1 MTSSFATLLMLTFAL
16 AAGVSNCQASIA
28 IRVVDNYSSAA
39 ISETWTQVSDSDIPE
54 ALLKNI
60 NMPTP
65 SKAYAGSYSKI
76 FLQNDRVIVCY
87 ESCDSD
93 QPLQP
98 ELKKQGTINI
108 TGDGHKQVR
117 ITRLTSVYYWI
128 NQLFD
133 RMEKLGYIPG
143 HPLMVL
149 VDRDVSDPTSGIEL
163 ANNAFFNPQDW
174 SLSFLPSHRAI
185 YAKYKSLDVANAA
198 NDPSVVMHETVH
210 SIFQSLIGPILNSE
224 VLGLHEAFAD
234 YFSLSLLED
243 PNMGL
248 IAGKGKAIRTATGTA
263 TYSPGM
269 EAHDLGNVVV
279 SALWRIRSLFKNLLT
294 ADQVALETI
303 RQVSDNPYSTAGDV
317 VSGYMTAL
325 KTVGS
330 IEINAN
336 PDLEAAIQTIWNSSQ
351 LKPSI
356 IAPDLSEIRGPLK
369 HSKAVMAKITS
380 DMPKQLASSFN
391 WSSHT
396 ENLISQFEWRAV
408 SSSPDQVW
416 YRVGYTNSSTV
427 DTDAT
432 SFWILYDKNTGCI
445 LAGFDPQGGPITRG
459 GPLFERLIGIG
470 NSLNEMISLTSNFS
484 SDAQHLYIAGDDSSS
499 PYAAYFHVGSVEL
512 SQQKTSLNG
521 ANIKMNVN
529 ERNIRPGF
537 VPGILGRLD
546 PVGLGALL
554 HQTTSVTLFSV
565 PIEATRGSMELTSM
579 PEGDHQFIIG
589 YAESSATGATH
600 SLILRSA
607 N

>member
-1 MTSSFATLLMLTFAL
+1 MSRPFTSLLMLIFAL
-16 AAGVSNCQASIA
+16 VAGISHCQASIA

-39 ISETWTQVSDSDIPE
+39 IPETWTAVADSDIPE
-54 ALLKNI
+54 VLLKNVTI
-60 NMPTP
+60 ATP
-65 SKAYAGSYSKI
+65 SKAYAAPYSKI

-87 ESCDSD
+87 ETCDSN
-93 QPLQP
+93 QPLHP
-98 ELKKQGTINI
+98 DISKRDDYNI

-117 ITRLTSVYYWI
+117 ITRLTSVYFWI

-133 RMEKLGYIPG
+133 RMETLGYIPT
-143 HPLMVL
+143 HPLTVL

-185 YAKYKSLDVANAA
+185 YAKYKRLDVANAA

-243 PNMGL
+243 PDMGL
-248 IAGKGKAIRTATGTA
+248 VAGKGKAIRSATGTF

-279 SALWRIRSLFKNLLT
+279 SVLWRIRSLFKNPLT

-317 VSGYMTAL
+317 VCGYMTAL
-325 KTVGS
+325 KSFGS
-330 IEINAN
+330 FEVNTN
-336 PDLEAAIQTIWNSSQ
+336 PDLETAIQTIWNSSQ

-380 DMPKQLASSFN
+380 DMPEQLARSFN
-391 WSSHT
+391 WNSHT

-408 SSSPDQVW
+408 ASDPNQVW
-416 YRVGYTNSSTV
+416 YRVGYTESSTA

-445 LAGFDPQGGPITRG
+445 LASYDPHGGPITRAS
-459 GPLFERLIGIG
+459 PLFGRLIGIG

-484 SDAQHLYIAGDDSSS
+484 SNAQELYIAGDDSSS
-499 PYAAYFHVGSVEL
+499 PYSAYFHIGSVEI
-512 SQQKTSLNG
+512 SSQKTPLNG
-521 ANIKMNVN
+521 TNITMFARQRK
-529 ERNIRPGF
+529 IRPSF
-537 VPGILGRLD
+537 VTGIRGRLD
-546 PVGLGALL
+546 PVGLGAFLN
-554 HQTTSVTLFSV
+554 QTTSVTLYSV
-565 PIEATRGSMELTSM
+565 GSEAIHGNMELVPLPNIDKQYIM
-579 PEGDHQFIIG
+579 G
-589 YAESSATGATH
+589 YSESSATGATH